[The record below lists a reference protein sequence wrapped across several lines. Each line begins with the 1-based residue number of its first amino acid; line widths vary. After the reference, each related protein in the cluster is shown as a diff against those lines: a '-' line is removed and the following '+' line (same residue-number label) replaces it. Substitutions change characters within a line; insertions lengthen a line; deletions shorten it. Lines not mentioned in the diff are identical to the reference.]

1 VNHWREIRL
10 FGADFG
16 HTRKAE
22 LMLFDKI
29 TLATRRVDF
38 VNIQVSI
45 RARHKKIVFSP
56 NLVNGAYVLE
66 PTRMQFRCGEISALL

>member
-1 VNHWREIRL
+1 
-10 FGADFG
+10 
-16 HTRKAE
+16 
-22 LMLFDKI
+22 MLFDKI

-56 NLVNGAYVLE
+56 NLVNGAKVIFFY
-66 PTRMQFRCGEISALL
+66 